1 MANLDISPL
10 PSADLHAIDYVQ
22 WIEST
27 VAKLRRQDYAQVDW
41 QNLIEEIEEMGR
53 SERKSLKSN
62 FIVIVLHLLKWQ
74 SQPQMRDGSWA
85 GSIVEHRRRVRDA
98 IADSPSLKP
107 YLQESYQSWYGDA
120 VRQAI
125 AETQLD
131 SETFLA
137 TCPYTL
143 SEILDFD
150 FLPKT

>member
-10 PSADLHAIDYVQ
+10 HPIDLYATDYVQ

-27 VAKLRRQDYAQVDW
+27 VAKLRRQDYAHVDW

-74 SQPQMRDGSWA
+74 SQPQMRGGSWA

-107 YLQESYQSWYGDA
+107 FLQEAYPDWYGDA

-131 SETFLA
+131 PETFSV

-143 SEILDFD
+143 PEILDFD

>member
-1 MANLDISPL
+1 MTNLDISSLHPT
-10 PSADLHAIDYVQ
+10 DLHATDYVQ

-27 VAKLRRQDYAQVDW
+27 VAKLQRQDYANVDW
-41 QNLIEEIEEMGR
+41 QKLIEEIEDMGR

-62 FIVIVLHLLKWQ
+62 FIVVVLHLLKWQ
-74 SQPQMRDGSWA
+74 YQPEMRGGSWA
-85 GSIVEHRRRVRDA
+85 GSIVEHRRRLRDA

-107 YLQESYQSWYGDA
+107 HLQEAYQDWYGDV

-131 SETFLA
+131 PETFSA